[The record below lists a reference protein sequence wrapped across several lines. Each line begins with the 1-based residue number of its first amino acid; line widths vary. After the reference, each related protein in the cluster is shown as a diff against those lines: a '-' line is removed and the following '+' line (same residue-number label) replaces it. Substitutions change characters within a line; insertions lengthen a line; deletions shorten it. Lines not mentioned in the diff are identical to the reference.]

1 MNVKCHSLL
10 LLFSLKRKR
19 CHEVDLYWI
28 NYKKRWS
35 KNWNVN
41 CEASQRIQAKECA
54 FQMLNAMNRPLSVS
68 FIFLLELRFIFAHS
82 FYFRTDTPLSK
93 LLALLPF
100 PLLLSPLPQPPPTT
114 TYLLTILFSYT
125 NNTFDIVFQQ
135 SFLAFLAFP
144 PHRFCCSLSF
154 MDLCNFQR
162 HPKIC
167 EENLRFNIVHVFLQ
181 KEFMCNT
188 SWTRE
193 KWNWKSLLE

>member
-35 KNWNVN
+35 KNWNVD
-41 CEASQRIQAKECA
+41 CEAYLRIHAKECA

-125 NNTFDIVFQQ
+125 NNTFGIVFQQ
-135 SFLAFLAFP
+135 SFLAFPCVPLTPFLLFAQFYGFMQFSASSEDLQRESSFQHCSRVLAK
-144 PHRFCCSLSF
+144 R
-154 MDLCNFQR
+154 
-162 HPKIC
+162 IY
-167 EENLRFNIVHVFLQ
+167 V
-181 KEFMCNT
+181 
-188 SWTRE
+188 
-193 KWNWKSLLE
+193 